1 MRCGKRPGWRTV
13 RLHDLRHTFVSTLL
27 ALGVPPRTV
36 MELAGHSAVTVTMTV
51 YGHVQ
56 LDAIRHLDASFGG
69 TAVNT
74 SRQNPD
80 PGDG

>member
-1 MRCGKRPGWRTV
+1 
-13 RLHDLRHTFVSTLL
+13 LHDLRHTFVSTLL
-27 ALGVPPRTV
+27 GLGVPPRTV

-56 LDAIRHLDASFGG
+56 LDAQREAIRHLDASFG
-69 TAVNT
+69 TAAVNT